1 MKETTKTIQF
11 GEKVEGYDIPVLN
24 EREVRAASGIL
35 FLFMFIAITVAISS
49 QNFVML
55 KYMVSIFM
63 VDMAIRVL
71 INPKFSPTLIM
82 GRLIVR
88 KQVPLYV
95 GAPQKKFA
103 WVVGLVLSVTIF
115 TLLTVLNTYSIITGL
130 ICLICLI
137 FLFFETA
144 FGICIGCKLYR
155 IFNKKQAKYCPGEV
169 CAISERQD
177 IQKTSISQ
185 IMMIFA
191 LIAYVFILVYLF
203 NDTFAQRPTDLWE
216 MLG

>member
-1 MKETTKTIQF
+1 MKNTNKNIRF
-11 GEKVEGYDIPVLN
+11 GENVKGYDIPVLN

-55 KYMVSIFM
+55 KYMVPIFM
-63 VDMAIRVL
+63 IDMAIRV
-71 INPKFSPTLIM
+71 IISPRFSPTLVI

-103 WVVGLVLSVTIF
+103 WIIGLVLSGTMFALI
-115 TLLTVLNTYSIITGL
+115 TVMNTFSVITGL
-130 ICLICLI
+130 VCFICLI

-155 IFNKKQAKYCPGEV
+155 IFNKK
-169 CAISERQD
+169 
-177 IQKTSISQ
+177 
-185 IMMIFA
+185 
-191 LIAYVFILVYLF
+191 
-203 NDTFAQRPTDLWE
+203 
-216 MLG
+216 